1 MKNTFQSLRRA
12 ALLTAMGLALAPAS
26 WAQGAAN
33 YPAPGST
40 IKIVVGYAP
49 GGPTDLAARLIA
61 GKLQTAFG
69 VNVVVENKPGAGSN
83 TASELVAAAEP
94 NGYTLLVAAA
104 PLASNPHFFKK
115 IRFDPI
121 KSFEPISQIM
131 SAPSILSVVPT
142 SFKSVAEVVD
152 AARKNPGK
160 LSYASSGPAGTQHF
174 AGELFSQKAGVQLL
188 HVPYKGSAPALNDLM
203 GGQVSMGFITS
214 LGAVPYYTSGKLRP
228 LAVAAKKRLA
238 MLPDVPT
245 MAEAGFP
252 GVEMDSW
259 SGVLAPARTPADIV
273 AKLHREVVKALQSPD
288 VREKL
293 TSQGAEVVASSPA
306 EFKAF
311 IAHENQVMG
320 QLAKII
326 NLTLD

>member
-12 ALLTAMGLALAPAS
+12 AFLTAMGLALAPAS

-115 IRFDPI
+115 IRFDP
-121 KSFEPISQIM
+121 S
-131 SAPSILSVVPT
+131 
-142 SFKSVAEVVD
+142 
-152 AARKNPGK
+152 R
-160 LSYASSGPAGTQHF
+160 ASSRSRKSCRRPA
-174 AGELFSQKAGVQLL
+174 SCRS
-188 HVPYKGSAPALNDLM
+188 PRPA
-203 GGQVSMGFITS
+203 SRTW
-214 LGAVPYYTSGKLRP
+214 P
-228 LAVAAKKRLA
+228 
-238 MLPDVPT
+238 
-245 MAEAGFP
+245 
-252 GVEMDSW
+252 SW
-259 SGVLAPARTPADIV
+259 WMPRART
-273 AKLHREVVKALQSPD
+273 L
-288 VREKL
+288 
-293 TSQGAEVVASSPA
+293 AS
-306 EFKAF
+306 
-311 IAHENQVMG
+311 
-320 QLAKII
+320 
-326 NLTLD
+326 